1 MRTQL
6 DVVDVQIL
14 SLLQKDGRI
23 TNADLAKA
31 VGLSPPSVLQRVRA
45 LEKAGLIRGYVALLD
60 PERLGLRITA
70 WVEITLDLHQ
80 DQPIER
86 FRRSVQEIPEILEC
100 YNVSGDFDFLLK
112 VIVRDMRS
120 YESFIRE
127 KLAKIKGVN
136 QVRTNMVLGTNKH
149 TTQIAL

>member
-1 MRTQL
+1 MKTHL
-6 DVVDVQIL
+6 DEVDVQIL
-14 SLLQKDGRI
+14 SLLQKDGRM

-45 LEKAGLIRGYVALLD
+45 LGKAVLTRGYVALLGA
-60 PERLGLRITA
+60 ERLGLRITA

-136 QVRTNMVLGTNKH
+136 Q
-149 TTQIAL
+149 